1 MSRTS
6 PQSDAEELYIYSRE
20 DIERILGDSFVDLRE
35 VTDDDREAAECVDVL
50 YDRLCDD
57 FYGHVRE

>member
-6 PQSDAEELYIYSRE
+6 SQSDAEELYIYSRE

-35 VTDDDREAAECVDVL
+35 VTGDDREAAECVDVL

-57 FYGHVRE
+57 FYGHTR